1 MGYAYIR
8 REKYKC
14 LISIGT
20 HPTLQE
26 LDASI
31 IKVFVI
37 DFEGSLYGNFI
48 FVEFVDKL
56 REMIKFNSV
65 DELKEQI
72 RKDKISALKMLK

>member
-31 IKVFVI
+31 IEVFVI
-37 DFEGSLYGNFI
+37 VFEGSLYGNFI

-72 RKDKISALKMLK
+72 RKDKISAL

>member
-31 IKVFVI
+31 IEVFVI